1 MGDTIEKQTVEVQNV
16 LFAAQENGFCIFK
29 AMQNDKKEYVAKGH
43 VGAVSEG
50 DEIIIW
56 GEWEKHPKF
65 GPQVKITRYQ
75 LPDMASKGTLAFLS
89 SGFIKGVGP
98 ALAKEIWNTFGEDT
112 ARIMDEEPRRLLE
125 VSGIGKKKLE
135 TITNSWQENRSMQ
148 EAIVKFQEWGIGPV
162 TVQKIFKKWPDNPL
176 EVVQGNPFVL
186 AWEID
191 GVGFL
196 TADKIAVA
204 MGVRDDAPERIRA
217 GINYVLQ
224 EAASKEGH
232 CYLELDDLV
241 KRSQKTLLEARQA
254 SESDAD
260 TGTLSESDADTLIR
274 EQVNQLCAVEALV
287 RDGESGERIYS
298 AVIYQ
303 AEQSLGFHLRRLL
316 GNIKPFPYDIDALAN
331 EYERRYQI
339 KFDDCQRE
347 AITSAL
353 NDKVCIITGGPG
365 TGKTTIVNAILDLA
379 KQSGLDDDSIGL
391 VAPTGRAAKRL
402 EESSG
407 HSGQTIHR
415 YLGFNP
421 QEGFQYDA
429 HHQVSHEL
437 IVCDE
442 ASMLD
447 TFLAKALTAALPSSA
462 RLILVGDVHQ
472 LPSVGAG
479 NVLRDC
485 IRSGEISV
493 TELDTIH
500 RQGEGS
506 WIVRNAHAVKD
517 GQTNSVNLSNQTE
530 DFFWE
535 DMAKKHPDLSPQ
547 DRSVEM
553 QKRILDA
560 MRGLQKKGYDPA
572 SVQVLTPMYK
582 GPVGVTTL
590 NTELQAML
598 NPGSPDKAELKFGFK
613 TFREGDRVMQLK
625 NDYDKE
631 VFNGDQGWITEID
644 TEESRMH
651 VEFDGRAVTF
661 ETMELD
667 QLVLA
672 YACTIHKSQ
681 GCEFPVA
688 IIPVTTSHYIMLQ
701 RNLLYTAITRAKQ
714 LCFLLGEKKALGIS
728 VKNNKPVCRNTTL
741 ESLLKEGR
749 SQPRKPASRQRRR
762 SLLEANG

>member
-1 MGDTIEKQTVEVQNV
+1 MTETIEKQTVEVQRI
-16 LFAAQENGFCIFK
+16 LFTSQDNGFCIFQ
-29 AMQNDKKEYVAKGH
+29 AMQNDKREFVAKGY

-50 DEIIIW
+50 DEILIW
-56 GEWEKHPKF
+56 GEWEKHPKY

-75 LPDMASKGTLAFLS
+75 LPDMATKGTLAFLS

-112 ARIMDEEPRRLLE
+112 ARILDEEPRRMLE
-125 VSGIGKKKLE
+125 VNGIGKKKLE
-135 TITNSWQENRSMQ
+135 TITASWEQNRSKQ
-148 EAIVKFQEWGIGPV
+148 EAIVKFQEWGIGPI
-162 TVQKIFKKWPDNPL
+162 TVQKILRQWPENAL
-176 EVVQGNPFVL
+176 EVVQENPYVL

-191 GVGFL
+191 GIGFL
-196 TADKIAVA
+196 TADRIALT
-204 MGVRDDAPERIRA
+204 MGTREDAPERIRA

-241 KRSQKTLLEARQA
+241 KRSIKTLLEG
-254 SESDAD
+254 SESAQSDAD
-260 TGTLSESDADTLIR
+260 RESLSQSDADSLIR
-274 EQVNQLCAVEALV
+274 EQVRQLCAAEVLIAE
-287 RDGESGERIYS
+287 EERIYN
-298 AVIYQ
+298 AVVYQ
-303 AEQSLGFHLRRLL
+303 AERSLGFHLQRLL
-316 GNIKPFPYDIDALAN
+316 GSIKPFPYDINALMN
-331 EYERRYQI
+331 EYEQRFKM
-339 KFDDCQRE
+339 KFDDCQRA
-347 AITSAL
+347 AISSAL

-365 TGKTTIVNAILDLA
+365 TGKTTIVNAIIDLA
-379 KQSGLDDDSIGL
+379 QQAGLDKDSIGL

-402 EESSG
+402 EESTG
-407 HSGQTIHR
+407 LSGQTIHR
-415 YLGFNP
+415 HLGFNP
-421 QEGFQYDA
+421 QEGFQFHA
-429 HHQVSHEL
+429 NNQVSDEL

-447 TFLAKALTAALPSSA
+447 TFLAKALTAALPNSA

-485 IRSGEISV
+485 INSGAISV

-500 RQGEGS
+500 RQGAGS

-517 GQTNSVNLSNQTE
+517 GQTNSVNLTNQTD

-535 DMAKKHPDLSPQ
+535 DMAAKHPDLSPQ
-547 DRSVEM
+547 DRSVEI
-553 QKRILDA
+553 QKRILAA
-560 MRGLQKKGYDPA
+560 MRGLEKKGYDPA

-582 GPVGVTTL
+582 GPVGVTVL

-598 NPGSPDKAELKFGFK
+598 NPASPAKAEIKIGYK

-625 NDYDKE
+625 NDYEKE
-631 VFNGDQGWITEID
+631 VFNGDQGRITGID
-644 TEESRMH
+644 TEESQLF
-651 VEFDGRAVTF
+651 VDFDGREVTF
-661 ETMELD
+661 EAMETD
-667 QLVLA
+667 QLVLS

-714 LCFLLGEKKALGIS
+714 VCFLLGEKKALGIS
-728 VKNNKPVCRNTTL
+728 IKNNKPVCRNTTL
-741 ESLLKEGR
+741 ESLLRDSEALKGK
-749 SQPRKPASRQRRR
+749 PRKAASKPRRR